1 MAESVSTGRLHH
13 ETSNVMTNAAHQL
26 GWRWR
31 DKHFAVIAI
40 PACAVRFVTR
50 HGKHMHRRGG
60 GRRFHWPIAP
70 TQNVRSSEAE
80 QLQWTTTDRR
90 KTERQ
95 IYRATHD
102 QRKWE
107 NGDCPAICEV
117 KPHS

>member
-50 HGKHMHRRGG
+50 HVKHMHRRGC
-60 GRRFHWPIAP
+60 RFHRPIATP
-70 TQNVRSSEAE
+70 QNVRSSVAE

-95 IYRATHD
+95 IYRATV
-102 QRKWE
+102 REWE
-107 NGDCPAICEV
+107 SCPAICEV

>member
-26 GWRWR
+26 GWRWG

-40 PACAVRFVTR
+40 AACAVRFVTQ
-50 HGKHMHRRGG
+50 HVKHMHRRGC
-60 GRRFHWPIAP
+60 RFHWPIAP
-70 TQNVRSSEAE
+70 PQNVRSSEAE

-95 IYRATHD
+95 TYRATVTT
-102 QRKWE
+102 KE
-107 NGDCPAICEV
+107 NGRMETALL
-117 KPHS
+117 SAR